1 MRQIGAGGEPVADDR
16 DIAASAVDEMLH
28 RRAFGLLV
36 GEVHGVDGRHLL
48 AGVQQHERPAAV
60 EFGQRHV
67 RAQAR
72 GVQDLAIEQLSGER
86 VAA

>member
-1 MRQIGAGGEPVADDR
+1 MRQIGAGNEPVADDR
-16 DIAASAVDEMLH
+16 DVAASAVNQMLH
-28 RRAFGLLV
+28 RRAFGLLI
-36 GEVHGVDGRHLL
+36 GEVHRIDGRRLL
-48 AGVQQHERPAAV
+48 AGVQQHERSAAI

-86 VAA
+86 IAA